1 MGTHARGEK
10 NRSQGRWRR
19 ANTSAPPKRVEA
31 GDGTGG
37 GKEGGRGLGGGCK
50 TDMQSALL
58 GEVADI
64 KGGGP
69 LQGGEEGFKGR
80 VSPSQSNK
88 VSLFRNKRHETEQ
101 SEKSQSGG
109 TTNSIGT
116 KTEVVNGEDGSVQV
130 STHTVLIRR

>member
-10 NRSQGRWRR
+10 NRSRGRRRR

-64 KGGGP
+64 KGAGRCRV
-69 LQGGEEGFKGR
+69 ERKGSRVVSHLHSPTKFLYFETKGMRQNRVRR
-80 VSPSQSNK
+80 VSP
-88 VSLFRNKRHETEQ
+88 VEQ
-101 SEKSQSGG
+101 QTASEQRQRS
-109 TTNSIGT
+109 
-116 KTEVVNGEDGSVQV
+116 
-130 STHTVLIRR
+130 